1 MKNFKKLYSLKELYI
16 KNLNNF
22 KELYLKNKISKKTY
36 LENYTILINKID
48 LINKKL
54 LNLKNY

>member
-1 MKNFKKLYSLKELYI
+1 MKNFLKLYNLKELYI
-16 KNLNNF
+16 KNLKNF
-22 KELYLKNKISKKTY
+22 KELYLKNKISKKIY

-48 LINKKL
+48 IINKKL